1 MQLLMRQN
9 PHFQPGRVSGR
20 VSGDRKMSRIR
31 GTGADLPPF
40 PPLRADSTDFRK
52 LKPFG

>member
-9 PHFQPGRVSGR
+9 PHFQPGR